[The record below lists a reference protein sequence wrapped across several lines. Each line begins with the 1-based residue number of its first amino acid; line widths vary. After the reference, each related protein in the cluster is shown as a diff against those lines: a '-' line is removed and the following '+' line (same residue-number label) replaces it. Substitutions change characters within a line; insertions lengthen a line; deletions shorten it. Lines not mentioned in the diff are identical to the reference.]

1 MSKENEENQELNL
14 ENVEE
19 IKFEEEEVV
28 NLDITSDQKI
38 DVLAD
43 GTEILRD
50 EDVSDGNFEEEEE
63 ISDENLRKL
72 VAFTTGQKDMTDEE
86 LEALRNDEVELERL
100 IRISMAKAAHFNYN
114 PKKKFNAAYKK
125 QRQRKNRQAKRSR
138 QLNRR

>member
-1 MSKENEENQELNL
+1 MSEENEELNI
-14 ENVEE
+14 EN
-19 IKFEEEEVV
+19 EEVV
-28 NLDITSDQKI
+28 NLNITSDQKI

-50 EDVSDGNFEEEEE
+50 ELVEDEIEEEEE

-72 VAFTTGQKDMTDEE
+72 VAFTTGEKNMSDED

-100 IRISMAKAAHFNYN
+100 IRISMAKASHLNYN

-125 QRQRKNRQAKRSR
+125 ERQRKNKQAKRSR

>member
-1 MSKENEENQELNL
+1 MSEENEELNL
-14 ENVEE
+14 EN
-19 IKFEEEEVV
+19 EEVV
-28 NLDITSDQKI
+28 DLNITNDQKI

-50 EDVSDGNFEEEEE
+50 ELLEDEFEEEEE

-72 VAFTTGQKDMTDEE
+72 VAFTTGEKNISDED

-100 IRISMAKAAHFNYN
+100 IRISMAKAAHFTYN

-125 QRQRKNRQAKRSR
+125 KRQHKNRQAKKAR